1 MKLSNLMAV
10 SPIDGRYFKET
21 FLLQKIFSEYAFF
34 KFKIKVE
41 ISWLKKLSTI
51 TEIKELPLFDK
62 ITIKK
67 LNEIYKKFDKKDAFQ
82 IKEIEKETNHDT
94 KAIEYFL
101 KRKILKIKNLNFISE
116 FIHFSC
122 TSEDINNLAYALM
135 LKKFIKVSLL
145 PSWKK
150 IISLLKELSFLYK
163 NIPMLSRTH
172 GQPATP
178 TTMGKEIAN
187 FIFRLSRQLKKI
199 KTVEILGKING
210 TVGNYNA
217 NLIAYPNVDWCK
229 ISREFVTE
237 LGIKWN
243 PYTTQIEP
251 HDYIAELFNCI
262 AIFNLIL
269 INFSKDVWGYISIG
283 YFSQKKLIKEI
294 GSSIMPH
301 KINPINFENAEGN
314 LGLSNAIINFIGE
327 KLPISRWQRDLSDST
342 ILRNL
347 GVGLGYSVI
356 AYSSIQK
363 GIKKISINKKKIK
376 KDLNNHWEI
385 LTEAIQTVMRRFSIK
400 DSYEKLKE
408 EIKKNKIN
416 SENISKFIDNLS
428 IPKEE
433 KERLKRLTPSN
444 YIGLSVELTNRIL

>member
-1 MKLSNLMAV
+1 MKLSNLMAI

-21 FLLQKIFSEYAFF
+21 FFLKEIFSEYAFL

-41 ISWLKKLSTI
+41 INWLIKLSTI
-51 TEIKELPLFDK
+51 TEIKELPSFDL
-62 ITIKK
+62 ITIKN
-67 LNEIYKKFDKKDAFQ
+67 LNKIYKEFDKKDAYQ
-82 IKEIEKETNHDT
+82 IKEIEKKINHDT

-101 KRKILKIKNLNFISE
+101 KKKISKIKNLNFISE

-122 TSEDINNLAYALM
+122 TSEDINNLSYALM
-135 LKKFIKVSLL
+135 LKKFIKMSLI
-145 PSWKK
+145 PHWKK
-150 IISLLKELSFLYK
+150 IISLLKKLSFLYK
-163 NIPMLSRTH
+163 SVPMLSRTH

-187 FIFRLSRQLKKI
+187 FIFRLSRQFKKI
-199 KTVEILGKING
+199 KKIEILGKING

-217 NLIAYPNVDWCK
+217 NLIAYPEVDWVK

-237 LGIKWN
+237 LGITWN

-251 HDYIAELFNCI
+251 HDYITELFNCI
-262 AIFNLIL
+262 SIFNLIL
-269 INFSKDVWGYISIG
+269 IDFSKDIWGYISIG
-283 YFSQKKLIKEI
+283 YFSQKKILKEI

-314 LGLSNAIINFIGE
+314 LGLSNAMINFIGQ

-342 ILRNL
+342 VLRNL

-356 AYSSIQK
+356 AYFSIEK
-363 GIKKISINKKKIK
+363 GIEKISINEKKIT

-400 DSYEKLKE
+400 NSYEKLKE

-416 SENISKFIDNLS
+416 SENILNFIDNLS
-428 IPKEE
+428 IPKKE
-433 KERLKRLTPSN
+433 KIRLKKLTPSN